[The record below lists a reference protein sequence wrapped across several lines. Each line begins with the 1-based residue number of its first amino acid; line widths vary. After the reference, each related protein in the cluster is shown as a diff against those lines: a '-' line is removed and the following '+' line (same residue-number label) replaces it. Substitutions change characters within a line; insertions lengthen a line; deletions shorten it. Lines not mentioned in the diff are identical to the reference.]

1 MSRNTSYVLIVLLNA
16 ASLMGAVLLFAT
28 GN

>member
-1 MSRNTSYVLIVLLNA
+1 MSRNRSYVLIGVLNA
-16 ASLMGAVLLFAT
+16 ASLMGAVLLFTT